1 MAFTTEVKVDGD
13 SDTYQMS
20 PEVKKYTLRDVGFT
34 VSNGGNFIY
43 ERSLDPTSPYKQ
55 GNKLKVTFAKDLS
68 GFKMSVTTANGL
80 KRVNIFNKENDKP
93 LVEQYH
99 YILDDMVERQIFVKA

>member
-1 MAFTTEVKVDGD
+1 MF
-13 SDTYQMS
+13 
-20 PEVKKYTLRDVGFT
+20 
-34 VSNGGNFIY
+34 

-55 GNKLKVTFAKDLS
+55 GNKLRIIFAKDLS

-80 KRVNIFNKENDKP
+80 KRVNIFNKENDQP

-99 YILDDMVERQIFVKA
+99 YILDDMVTREVFVKA